1 MSRFLSQI
9 SACATYCLSL
19 CLAWRLGH
27 NGNAQFMRVIHR
39 DISRRD
45 ISETVSHHIADLDLL
60 IDRIEAIG
68 DQSKRFL
75 AEA

>member
-1 MSRFLSQI
+1 
-9 SACATYCLSL
+9 
-19 CLAWRLGH
+19 
-27 NGNAQFMRVIHR
+27 MRVIHR